1 MALFVTVPI
10 STEVIESN
18 ADCALSGAYENGVLV
33 ITIDT
38 RGQNVHQ
45 RLGLGTKTRLHWGAE
60 HWFEVQELSGLT
72 WPIRYRVITRDGYY
86 LQKSQRVH
94 FTTSA
99 RGLDAHR
106 GVSEVVMRAATLL
119 VVIAGVGYR
128 RTAWLLRQLF
138 MISKS
143 GSLGRRD
150 RLPVALS
157 SGDGSRS
164 GITEAHFDEI
174 FPRGTLRC
182 VLVI

>member
-1 MALFVTVPI
+1 MAQFVTVPI

-18 ADCALSGAYENGVLV
+18 PDCALSGAYENGVLV

-60 HWFEVQELSGLT
+60 HRFEVQELSGLT

-106 GVSEVVMRAATLL
+106 GVSEVVMRAAALL
-119 VVIAGVGYR
+119 VVIAGGR
-128 RTAWLLRQLF
+128 G
-138 MISKS
+138 S
-143 GSLGRRD
+143 GL
-150 RLPVALS
+150 
-157 SGDGSRS
+157 
-164 GITEAHFDEI
+164 
-174 FPRGTLRC
+174 
-182 VLVI
+182 

>member
-18 ADCALSGAYENGVLV
+18 PDCALSGAYENGVLV

-45 RLGLGTKTRLHWGAE
+45 CLGLGSKTRLHWGAE

-106 GVSEVVMRAATLL
+106 GVSEVVMRAAALL

-138 MISKS
+138 PRPRNRPCIAGSKRS
-143 GSLGRRD
+143 PASCPLVRR
-150 RLPVALS
+150 
-157 SGDGSRS
+157 
-164 GITEAHFDEI
+164 
-174 FPRGTLRC
+174 
-182 VLVI
+182 